1 MTSFQFTELQKE
13 LILKSRTSAAR
24 VVGSLLRRSN
34 CFLDRTEI
42 QSIAD
47 IALCEAARN
56 FDSDRGNSFMSYLFL
71 YLKGAVMKEIKK
83 NQRISVIEGSYLSAT
98 SYSSERIFESNEL
111 VDESASPEELFRHY
125 ELRAVCR
132 SALQSLLPLERNTI
146 IGIDILGSNVTK
158 FAQSIGYSRPYLS
171 SVRKKAIQ
179 KMQPY
184 FEKLAA

>member
-13 LILKSRTSAAR
+13 LILKSRPSAAR

-56 FDSDRGNSFMSYLFL
+56 FDP
-71 YLKGAVMKEIKK
+71 EIKK
-83 NQRISVIEGSYLSAT
+83 NQRISLFDCSFVSAT
-98 SYSSERIFESNEL
+98 SCSSRKTSESNEL
-111 VDESASPEELFRHY
+111 VDESASPEELFRQY